1 MEKVAAKDATPQQV
15 EEMKKRLAQQRSDRW
30 NDIHMDDGPRM
41 VQAKRNPVKKPRQ
54 ETGVTRESVI
64 VSAGLAATAGS
75 AAALGSMGAIPAGY
89 ALAMAGVAAVNAIH
103 QIYKGVCA

>member
-1 MEKVAAKDATPQQV
+1 MKKVAAKDATPQQV

-41 VQAKRNPVKKPRQ
+41 VQEKRNPVKKPNQ
-54 ETGVTRESVI
+54 GTGVTRESVI

-103 QIYKGVCA
+103 PIYKGVCA